1 MCRKVKAPELELIL
15 YVRTRWSSMFDCLDR
30 ALTLQMVHTY
40 RAWQG
45 SVLIHTQAVTCFAQL
60 ADDSEEV
67 PPLHNKKYSWW
78 RLSKVEWDGLKLVHE
93 VLKVSHR
100 IRILHADTESLTID
114 NRSWRRHS
122 NLSQILRTLL
132 PGERSQC
139 SNSCN
144 RHGLT
149 QPVCRSLLSSRTRF
163 TAVWTT

>member
-15 YVRTRWSSMFDCLDR
+15 YVRTRWSSMYNCLDR
-30 ALTLQMVHTY
+30 AIALQTVRTY
-40 RAWQG
+40 RPWKD
-45 SVLIHTQAVTCFAQL
+45 SILIHSQAVTRFAQL

-67 PPLHNKKYSWW
+67 PPLRNKKYSWW
-78 RLSKVEWDGLKLVHE
+78 RLSKVEWDGLKLMHE
-93 VLKVSHR
+93 VLKVSHH
-100 IRILHADTESLTID
+100 IRIPHADTESLTID
-114 NRSWRRHS
+114 DRSRRQHS

-132 PGERSQC
+132 PGERSRC

-149 QPVCRSLLSSRTRF
+149 QPVRRSLLSSRTRF